1 MEEDHIIKQGDDFYA
16 GTDYAD
22 TWCLCHDALSAWWT
36 PEARAYMASRGFGPE
51 RLLVAQS
58 GTNDGTRYAEK
69 LVGNSPELMPLDN
82 NLFADL
88 MFGVRQHV
96 ALTHSLAP
104 GDPKKFST
112 GTPQE
117 CWSTLIRT
125 WQVAP
130 SQKRI
135 VQDIQRWPEALNAI
149 IAAEGAVVHDRTER
163 HGRRAKHFKH
173 HPDCDDVVAAK
184 KEMLKRI
191 YGGHCLA
198 RPE

>member
-82 NLFADL
+82 NLFAD
-88 MFGVRQHV
+88 FDVRRQ
-96 ALTHSLAP
+96 AARCT
-104 GDPKKFST
+104 DTFS
-112 GTPQE
+112 
-117 CWSTLIRT
+117 
-125 WQVAP
+125 
-130 SQKRI
+130 
-135 VQDIQRWPEALNAI
+135 
-149 IAAEGAVVHDRTER
+149 
-163 HGRRAKHFKH
+163 RA
-173 HPDCDDVVAAK
+173 
-184 KEMLKRI
+184 R
-191 YGGHCLA
+191 
-198 RPE
+198 

>member
-1 MEEDHIIKQGDDFYA
+1 M
-16 GTDYAD
+16 
-22 TWCLCHDALSAWWT
+22 
-36 PEARAYMASRGFGPE
+36 
-51 RLLVAQS
+51 AQS

-191 YGGHCLA
+191 YDRHKA
-198 RPE
+198 TA